1 MTKRELVA
9 RGTERLLALAVPGA
23 EYDARELFLAAGG
36 ESLASYAAGLADEVS
51 EEVAARYESMLA
63 RRAAREPLQYIIG
76 KCWFYG
82 REFLARKGVLI
93 PRFDTETL
101 VEAALGHLKAGMRIL
116 DLCTGSGCI
125 LITLLLEGPEK
136 LEGWGADLSADALAC
151 AEENARRLGAEA
163 FFLQSDLFRQ
173 FDGKYDIIT
182 VNPPYI
188 PSSDIEGLD
197 AEVRDYEPRMA
208 LDGRADGLHFYRA
221 ICADAGRF
229 LTEGGRLF
237 AEIGAEQG
245 AEVRALMERAG
256 FQEVD
261 VVRDLSG
268 RDRVALGVFRNV

>member
-1 MTKRELVA
+1 MPTAAGLSLKGDFFSQCVSALHYEGNVKKAIRRYKFHGAQAYASAFGELVA
-9 RGTERLLALAVPGA
+9 ERI
-23 EYDARELFLAAGG
+23 
-36 ESLASYAAGLADEVS
+36 
-51 EEVAARYESMLA
+51 YE
-63 RRAAREPLQYIIG
+63 
-76 KCWFYG
+76 
-82 REFLARKGVLI
+82 
-93 PRFDTETL
+93 
-101 VEAALGHLKAGMRIL
+101 
-116 DLCTGSGCI
+116 DL
-125 LITLLLEGPEK
+125 
-136 LEGWGADLSADALAC
+136 
-151 AEENARRLGAEA
+151 
-163 FFLQSDLFRQ
+163 
-173 FDGKYDIIT
+173 DGKYDIIT